1 MLAERALAAFA
12 RGIDVRYGTRV
23 ASLAQIDA
31 DCVVVTAGAWV
42 NHLVDPPLAVRVT
55 CETICYFRRADARP
69 APAVVSFKE
78 QASGHLFYALAD
90 PEHGFK
96 VGAHHGGPEVH
107 PDAEA
112 EPDSGIVEAISAW
125 AAEHLALADPNP
137 VEVGTCLYTSTADE
151 SFVLERRG
159 RIVVGS
165 ACSGHG
171 FKFAPAVGARLAAL
185 ALEALDD
192 SS

>member
-1 MLAERALAAFA
+1 MLAERALAGFA

-23 ASLAQIDA
+23 ASLAEIDA

-55 CETICYFRRADARP
+55 RETVCYFRQADARP
-69 APAVVSFKE
+69 APAVVSFNE
-78 QASGHLFYALAD
+78 RASGHLFYALAD

-96 VGAHHGGPEVH
+96 VGVHHGGPEVD
-107 PDAEA
+107 PQAEV
-112 EPDSGIVEAISAW
+112 EPDPGIVEAISAW
-125 AAEHLALADPNP
+125 AGQHLVADPRP
-137 VEVGTCLYTSTADE
+137 VEVETCLYTSTADE

-159 RIVVGS
+159 RIVAGS

-185 ALEALDD
+185 ALEVL
-192 SS
+192 